1 MYNDERMLRVC
12 AAEEARGVVDIV
24 VMTAETR
31 DYRIKAILTSPAE
44 FWNAF
49 NFASEPIREGDRLLG
64 RLDGWLLIYSTTFR
78 TTSSCS
84 APEL

>member
-24 VMTAETR
+24 VTTAETR
-31 DYRIKAILTSPAE
+31 DYRINTTAPPSLTELA
-44 FWNAF
+44 
-49 NFASEPIREGDRLLG
+49 NFASERDRRLG

-78 TTSSCS
+78 TTSSTS